1 VPPSTDLQP
10 APDSADA
17 AALAD
22 ATGPADAA
30 GSADAVDA
38 VDSADAGGYSP
49 NPAGQATEE
58 LLGRL
63 RDVPTDDPRYE
74 RLRGQ
79 IVARHMA
86 IARRIA
92 YHYANRGEPVE
103 DLEQAAL
110 VGLVKAINGFDP
122 LLGRDF
128 LAYARPMMTGEV
140 KRHFRDLTWAVRV
153 PRKVQEGRIELNQAT
168 GALSQR
174 LGRRPA
180 MQELAAE
187 LRISMDELAELTEAS
202 AAYSALSLN
211 VPDGQDESRS
221 LADTLGAVDEALDA
235 VIDRE
240 SLHPLLDALPPRELR
255 VLLLRF
261 FGNLTQAQ
269 IAAELGVS
277 QMQISRLLSATL
289 AKLRASLLTET

>member
-1 VPPSTDLQP
+1 VPTSFDLPP
-10 APDSADA
+10 AANAEDRE
-17 AALAD
+17 
-22 ATGPADAA
+22 
-30 GSADAVDA
+30 
-38 VDSADAGGYSP
+38 
-49 NPAGQATEE
+49 TEN

-63 RDVPTDDPRYE
+63 RDMPADDPRFE
-74 RLRGQ
+74 RLRAQ
-79 IVARHMA
+79 IVARHMSL
-86 IARRIA
+86 ARRIA
-92 YHYANRGEPVE
+92 RHYANRGEPIE

-153 PRKVQEGRIELNQAT
+153 PRKVQEGRIELRQAT

-174 LGRRPA
+174 LGRQPV
-180 MQELAAE
+180 MEELAAE
-187 LRISMDELAELTEAS
+187 LRISMDDLAELITAS

-211 VPDGQDESRS
+211 VPSGPEEGRS
-221 LADTLGAVDEALDA
+221 LADTLGAVDEALEA
-235 VIDRE
+235 VVDRE

-255 VLLLRF
+255 LLLLRF

-269 IAAELGVS
+269 IAADLGVS
-277 QMQISRLLSATL
+277 QMQVSRLLSATL
-289 AKLRASLLTET
+289 GRLRASMLTEEM